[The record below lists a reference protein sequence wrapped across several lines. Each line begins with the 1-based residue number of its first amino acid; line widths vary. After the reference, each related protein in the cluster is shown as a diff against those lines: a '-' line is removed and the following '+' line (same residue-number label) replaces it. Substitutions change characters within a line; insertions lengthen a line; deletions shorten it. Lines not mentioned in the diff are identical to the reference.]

1 MSAIKKTAAHL
12 IPTENAAPMPNY
24 RVLVVDDEKAI
35 AEGIRSILVP
45 QGENVVPLRRSSRS
59 ATPEAAA
66 QAGGKYTFEV
76 TVVHTAQDA
85 LKAAEDALSSGQP
98 YAMGFFDVM
107 LGGEMDG
114 IELVKRVQAI
124 DKDMFCVFVT
134 AYNDRSVDSIDEY
147 LGTENAERWDYI
159 NKPFSD
165 GEILQKARN
174 LVRMYNL
181 LRQKEYQ
188 DEQLSEAHRMVLAHE
203 RLNTV
208 SAVGRSVA
216 HEFGNILMQIV
227 GHADLALMK
236 NDVERM
242 KTALE
247 TILKASDTATH
258 ILGRF
263 KKMAQT
269 GEMSNEKKLV
279 HLANPVNEA
288 LDLMSYQFRKHQVK
302 VVKPQFDQVVL
313 MVNHHSLVQVLMNL
327 FINATH
333 AMSSGGDLEVS
344 IVKDGEYCNIFV
356 KDNGTGIP
364 EDILPKVTEPLFT
377 TKGSQGTGLGL
388 AISKEIVEIEHAGE
402 FKISNHP
409 KGGVEVQIRLPMKKG
424 AA

>member
-1 MSAIKKTAAHL
+1 MSAVKKTSPSL
-12 IPTENAAPMPNY
+12 IVTESAAPMPNY

-35 AEGIRSILVP
+35 AEGIRTILVP

-59 ATPEAAA
+59 ATPEAVVPAS
-66 QAGGKYTFEV
+66 GGKTPFEV
-76 TVVHTAQDA
+76 TVVHTAAEA
-85 LKAAEDALSSGQP
+85 LQSIEDAYKSGSP

-114 IELVKRVQAI
+114 IELVKRVQSI
-124 DKDMFCVFVT
+124 DKDIFCVFVT

-263 KKMAQT
+263 KKMAQS
-269 GEMSNEKKLV
+269 GEMSNDKKLV

-288 LDLMSYQFRKHQVK
+288 IDLMSYQFRKHQVK
-302 VVKPQFDQVVL
+302 VVKPQYDQVVML
-313 MVNHHSLVQVLMNL
+313 VNHHSLVQVLMNL

-333 AMSSGGDLEVS
+333 AMKDGGDLEVS
-344 IVKDGEYCNIFV
+344 IIKDGEYCNIRV
-356 KDNGTGIP
+356 KDNGSGIP

-377 TKGSQGTGLGL
+377 TKGSQGTGL
-388 AISKEIVEIEHAGE
+388 
-402 FKISNHP
+402 
-409 KGGVEVQIRLPMKKG
+409 
-424 AA
+424 